1 MPTRQWAVLCDN
13 FTLHLFKTRQ
23 EEGSM
28 STLNIM
34 VGSAQGS
41 VSVTVLRVEG
51 DIDAATH
58 KILQDKSSELI
69 DAGTTHIL
77 LDMGGVN
84 YMGSAG
90 FRTIHAMANMLSK
103 DSSAGLAKSEYLKL
117 LNPTDA
123 VARVIKTLGFDV
135 YLDIYEDRE
144 EAVNSF

>member
-1 MPTRQWAVLCDN
+1 MPTRQWAAVCDN
-13 FTLHLFKTRQ
+13 FTLNLFNTRKK
-23 EEGSM
+23 EVSM
-28 STLNIM
+28 TTLNIM

-41 VSVTVLRVEG
+41 VPVTVLRVEG

-58 KILQDKSSELI
+58 KILQDKSAEVI
-69 DAGTTHIL
+69 EAGTTHIL
-77 LDMGGVN
+77 LDLGGVN

-90 FRTIHAMANMLSK
+90 FRAIHAMANMLSN

-135 YLDIYEDRE
+135 YLDIYQDRE